1 MRSLIKFPITIL
13 ELGGSKDYVRLRYQ
27 INLGVGEHLPTKQVE
42 LKYSVLIEWDWRARG
57 ENILARGHELR
68 RRTERSDLTQSS
80 SISSYNHHSSFPL
93 SALIS
98 WGCTREVGLFSEAF
112 VRFFSIKARG
122 GPYGIYLIRRSGMQ
136 YRWVLLRVVPF
147 GNKIQTKT
155 VITKQYYTPKILIS
169 YFIIL
174 LLFSAKW
181 FPSFLIRWESKTD
194 REV

>member
-1 MRSLIKFPITIL
+1 MNTYLRSKL
-13 ELGGSKDYVRLRYQ
+13 
-27 INLGVGEHLPTKQVE
+27 NLNTVYLLSETEGPDEK
-42 LKYSVLIEWDWRARG
+42 IF
-57 ENILARGHELR
+57 LARGHELR

-80 SISSYNHHSSFPL
+80 SISSYNYHSSFFL
-93 SALIS
+93 SSFSPHI
-98 WGCTREVGLFSEAF
+98 VGLHKGSRVLLGGVCPILFNKS
-112 VRFFSIKARG
+112 ARG
-122 GPYGIYLIRRSGMQ
+122 LYGIYLIRRSGMQ

-147 GNKIQTKT
+147 GNKIQTKS

-181 FPSFLIRWESKTD
+181 FPSFLIRRESKTD

>member
-1 MRSLIKFPITIL
+1 MNT
-13 ELGGSKDYVRLRYQ
+13 YLRNKL
-27 INLGVGEHLPTKQVE
+27 NLNTVYLLSETEGPDEKIFWLVMSYGAGPSAAIWLSQAAFHLTTTTLP
-42 LKYSVLIEWDWRARG
+42 
-57 ENILARGHELR
+57 
-68 RRTERSDLTQSS
+68 
-80 SISSYNHHSSFPL
+80 FPL

-147 GNKIQTKT
+147 GNKIQTKS

-181 FPSFLIRWESKTD
+181 FPSFLIRRESKTD